1 MANLMI
7 CENSS
12 SALRRS
18 GLNESAGAGN
28 NYILEGVFAQLDTLN
43 RNQRVYP
50 KEEYLK
56 HLQYLRDDLKK
67 GEPLLGE
74 LDHPDDRFEVK
85 LKDASHRVLDLW
97 YDPNQNVI
105 MGKIQ
110 LLNTPNGKLAQ
121 SLVDQGVPLHISSR
135 ASGTVN
141 KDNTVSIQQIYTY
154 DLVAKPG
161 FADAVLH
168 RVNESAATPAYT
180 EDVRSFLNSSVRQE
194 SLNAAPQYGILN
206 ENISVTEI
214 SAAPVLR
221 KEAKDLQINRQTEN
235 TEDMTKQ
242 ILENDAD
249 STVGKPL
256 DISGNGAAAAG
267 VPTADSGFSAPAAEP
282 PANEEEDA
290 DASKDDSADA
300 SDDSSASSEEE
311 KSDDK
316 EKDVDTNGVEIL
328 DVKAVSGDDDDEKDS
343 DKGDSDDDMI
353 KDVKKADDNEDK
365 ESDTGTGDQ
374 GGDSGSQDQEESN
387 ESEDEEVDKGCTSGC
402 KDDKI
407 EKKATEANKLN
418 DEAKEDI
425 DKRRKSFD
433 KKFDD
438 LIDAIK
444 EKGKSKSESACESMT
459 LVNYPVSA
467 YMTEKNFT
475 EFASLSESQK
485 ENVVAYLQD
494 TGKFTPQQINESWKD
509 GIGYTPSEPVWLKYA
524 PAEYRAMYESADQAT
539 RDALGATAEF
549 VLFESQ
555 RDVNTFWENSGLK
568 NRQERR
574 MLNESFL
581 NSMPKVAAAPKEE
594 PLPYGKS
601 FIEQI
606 TDMACEYNSAY

>member
-1 MANLMI
+1 MI

-18 GLNESAGAGN
+18 RLNESAGAGN

-249 STVGKPL
+249 NTVGKPL

-267 VPTADSGFSAPAAEP
+267 VPTADSGFSSPVAEP

-290 DASKDDSADA
+290 DASKDDSAGA

-539 RDALGATAEF
+539 RDALSATAEF
-549 VLFESQ
+549 VLFENQ

>member
-18 GLNESAGAGN
+18 GLNESAGAGG

-168 RVNESAATPAYT
+168 CVNESAATPAYT

-267 VPTADSGFSAPAAEP
+267 VPTADSGFSAPVAEP
-282 PANEEEDA
+282 PANEEEDT
-290 DASKDDSADA
+290 DASKDDSASA
-300 SDDSSASSEEE
+300 SDDSDASSEE
-311 KSDDK
+311 KADDK

-328 DVKAVSGDDDDEKDS
+328 DVKAVSGDDGDEKDS

-365 ESDTGTGDQ
+365 EPDTGSGDQ
-374 GGDSGSQDQEESN
+374 DDDSGSRDQEESN

-407 EKKATEANKLN
+407 EKKATEANRLN

-494 TGKFTPQQINESWKD
+494 TKKFTPQQINESWKD

-539 RDALGATAEF
+539 CDALGATAEF

-568 NRQERR
+568 NRQERK

>member
-1 MANLMI
+1 MI

-18 GLNESAGAGN
+18 GLNESAGAGG

-194 SLNAAPQYGILN
+194 SLNAALQYGILN

-267 VPTADSGFSAPAAEP
+267 VPTADSGFSAPVAEP
-282 PANEEEDA
+282 PANEEEDT
-290 DASKDDSADA
+290 DASKDDSAGA
-300 SDDSSASSEEE
+300 SDDSNASSEEE

-365 ESDTGTGDQ
+365 ESDTGSGDQ

-387 ESEDEEVDKGCTSGC
+387 ESEDEEVDKGCASGC

-581 NSMPKVAAAPKEE
+581 NSMPKVATAPKEE

>member
-1 MANLMI
+1 MI

>member
-1 MANLMI
+1 MI

-18 GLNESAGAGN
+18 GLNESAGAGG

-282 PANEEEDA
+282 AANEEEDT
-290 DASKDDSADA
+290 DASKDDSAGA
-300 SDDSSASSEEE
+300 SDDSDASSEE
-311 KSDDK
+311 KAGDK

-328 DVKAVSGDDDDEKDS
+328 DVKAVSGDDGDEKDS
-343 DKGDSDDDMI
+343 DKEDSDDDMI
-353 KDVKKADDNEDK
+353 KDVKKADDGEDK
-365 ESDTGTGDQ
+365 ESDTGSGDH
-374 GGDSGSQDQEESN
+374 GDDSKSQDQEESN

-494 TGKFTPQQINESWKD
+494 TKKFTPQQINESWKD

-539 RDALGATAEF
+539 RDALSATAEF
-549 VLFESQ
+549 VLFENQ
-555 RDVNTFWENSGLK
+555 RDVNAFWENSGLK

>member
-267 VPTADSGFSAPAAEP
+267 VPTADSGFSTPVAEP
-282 PANEEEDA
+282 PANEEEDT
-290 DASKDDSADA
+290 DASKDDSAGA

-316 EKDVDTNGVEIL
+316 EKDVDTNGIEIL

-365 ESDTGTGDQ
+365 ESDTGSGDQ
-374 GGDSGSQDQEESN
+374 DGDSGSQDQEESN
-387 ESEDEEVDKGCTSGC
+387 ESEDEEVNKGCASGC

-549 VLFESQ
+549 VLFENQ

>member
-18 GLNESAGAGN
+18 GLNESAGAGG

-168 RVNESAATPAYT
+168 RVNESAAAPVYT

-282 PANEEEDA
+282 PANEEEDT
-290 DASKDDSADA
+290 DASKDDSAGS
-300 SDDSSASSEEE
+300 SDDSDASSEE
-311 KSDDK
+311 KAGDK

-328 DVKAVSGDDDDEKDS
+328 DVKAVSDDDDDEKDS
-343 DKGDSDDDMI
+343 DKEDSDDDMI
-353 KDVKKADDNEDK
+353 KDVKKADDDEDK
-365 ESDTGTGDQ
+365 EPDAGSGDH
-374 GGDSGSQDQEESN
+374 GDDSGSQEQEESN

-494 TGKFTPQQINESWKD
+494 TKKFTPQQINESWKD
-509 GIGYTPSEPVWLKYA
+509 GIGYTPSEPVWLRYA

-539 RDALGATAEF
+539 RDALSATAEF
-549 VLFESQ
+549 VLFENQ
-555 RDVNTFWENSGLK
+555 RDVNAFWENSGLK

-606 TDMACEYNSAY
+606 TDMACEYNSTY

>member
-18 GLNESAGAGN
+18 GLNESAGAGG

-282 PANEEEDA
+282 AANEEEDT
-290 DASKDDSADA
+290 DASKDDSAGA
-300 SDDSSASSEEE
+300 SDDSDASSEE
-311 KSDDK
+311 KAGDK

-328 DVKAVSGDDDDEKDS
+328 DVKAVSGDDGDEKDS
-343 DKGDSDDDMI
+343 DKEDSDDDMI
-353 KDVKKADDNEDK
+353 KDVKKADDGEDK
-365 ESDTGTGDQ
+365 ESDTGSGDH
-374 GGDSGSQDQEESN
+374 GDDSKSQDQEESN

-494 TGKFTPQQINESWKD
+494 TKKFTPQQINESWKD

-539 RDALGATAEF
+539 RDALSATAEF
-549 VLFESQ
+549 VLFENQ
-555 RDVNTFWENSGLK
+555 RDVNAFWENSGLK

>member
-18 GLNESAGAGN
+18 SLNESAGAGG

-235 TEDMTKQ
+235 TEDMTRQ

-267 VPTADSGFSAPAAEP
+267 VPTADSGFSTPAAEP
-282 PANEEEDA
+282 PANEEEDT
-290 DASKDDSADA
+290 DTFKDDAADA
-300 SDDSSASSEEE
+300 SDDNNASSEEE
-311 KSDDK
+311 KTDD
-316 EKDVDTNGVEIL
+316 KDVDTNGVEII
-328 DVKAVSGDDDDEKDS
+328 DVKAVSDDDDDDKGS
-343 DKGDSDDDMI
+343 DKEDSDDDGMI
-353 KDVKKADDNEDK
+353 KDVKKADDDGN
-365 ESDTGTGDQ
+365 ESDEEDDQ
-374 GGDSGSQDQEESN
+374 EDTDNADQEESN

-494 TGKFTPQQINESWKD
+494 TGRFTPQQINESWKD
-509 GIGYTPSEPVWLKYA
+509 GIGYMPSEPVWLKHA

-539 RDALGATAEF
+539 RDALAATAEF
-549 VLFESQ
+549 VLFENQ

-606 TDMACEYNSAY
+606 TDMACEYNSTY